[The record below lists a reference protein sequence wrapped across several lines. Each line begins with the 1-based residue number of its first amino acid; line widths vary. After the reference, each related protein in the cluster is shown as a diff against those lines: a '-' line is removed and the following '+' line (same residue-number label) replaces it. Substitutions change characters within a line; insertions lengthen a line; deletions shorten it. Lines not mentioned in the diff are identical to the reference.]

1 LSPETPRIAAE
12 AAVRPLLFPSLRS
25 EEPEGLADPRS
36 APGRPRV
43 AASALA
49 LPLEEVEALRE
60 RARAEGFQTGIRE
73 GRAMAHAEW
82 AGRLERVV
90 RSLDEAALALL
101 ASRVELA
108 AQVERQ
114 LPKLLLALARKV
126 IHQELTVS
134 QTAAQTVIRG
144 LSERLAGCERSVVVR
159 LNPQMLDA
167 FEGWRRSEEGERPP
181 GPGVRVE
188 PDAALGPGEWVLQ
201 TDDGFLDGRVESKM
215 EEAWRLLEELPR

>member
-1 LSPETPRIAAE
+1 LSIEAPRIAPGT
-12 AAVRPLLFPSLRS
+12 AVRPLLFPALSS
-25 EEPEGLADPRS
+25 EEPDGV
-36 APGRPRV
+36 PGSRPATGASRV
-43 AASALA
+43 WPALA
-49 LPLEEVEALRE
+49 AREAGPLRE
-60 RARAEGFQTGIRE
+60 RARAEGFEAGIRE

-114 LPKLLLALARKV
+114 LPKLLLELARKV
-126 IHQELTVS
+126 IHQELTIS

-144 LSERLAGCERSVVVR
+144 LAERLAGCARAVVVR

-167 FEGWRRSEEGERPP
+167 FEGWRRSKDGERPA
-181 GPGVRVE
+181 GLGVRVE
-188 PDAALGPGEWVLQ
+188 PDATLGPGEWVLQ
-201 TDDGFLDGRVESKM
+201 TDDGFLDGRVESQL
-215 EEAWRLLEELPR
+215 EEAWRLLDELPR

>member
-1 LSPETPRIAAE
+1 LSAEAPRIAPE
-12 AAVRPLLFPSLRS
+12 TAVRPLLFPALRS
-25 EEPEGLADPRS
+25 EEWDG
-36 APGRPRV
+36 APGSRPATGASRV
-43 AASALA
+43 SPALA
-49 LPLEEVEALRE
+49 AREAEALRE
-60 RARAEGFQTGIRE
+60 RARTEGFEAGIRE
-73 GRAMAHAEW
+73 GRAMAHTEW
-82 AGRLERVV
+82 AGRLERAV

-126 IHQELTVS
+126 IYQELTIS

-144 LSERLAGCERSVVVR
+144 LAERLAGCERAVAVR
-159 LNPQMLDA
+159 LNPQVLEA
-167 FEGWRRSEEGERPP
+167 FEGWRRSEDAKRPA

-188 PDAALGPGEWVLQ
+188 PDATLGPGEWVLQ
-201 TDDGFLDGRVESKM
+201 TGDGFLDGRVESQL